1 MRAIFDSLG
10 IKDVVAK
17 SIGSANPH
25 NMIKAT
31 FDAFNNMESPESIA
45 AKRSKKVSDI
55 IVNLKK
61 INRKQVIKK

>member
-17 SIGSANPH
+17 SVGSAHPH

-31 FDAFNNMESPESIA
+31 FDAFKNVTSPKMVA
-45 AKRSKKVSDI
+45 HKRSKKFTDITVSYTHMTQPT
-55 IVNLKK
+55 
-61 INRKQVIKK
+61 NREE